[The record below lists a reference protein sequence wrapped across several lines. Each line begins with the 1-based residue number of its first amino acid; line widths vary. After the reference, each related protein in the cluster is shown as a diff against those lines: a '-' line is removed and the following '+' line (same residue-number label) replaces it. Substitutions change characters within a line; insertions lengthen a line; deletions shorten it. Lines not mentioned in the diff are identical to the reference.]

1 MRPKRAETQ
10 QCGRTETSP
19 EREPTNGLLYF
30 QALKLHLNGHF
41 SIKLSAEASWG
52 LQSSSGFRGPTV
64 PPCQPPGTISPAS
77 LWHRGAVCHPS
88 FSNAIYFHIQGG
100 RFQLETD
107 ASHLAEFGV
116 SPAKKRG
123 GGKCWET
130 VRRETASFVLLLI
143 INNPQQQQHQLRTG
157 SISSII
163 NINVAASSNRQGAS
177 CCMMEQQFEGP
188 AI

>member
-1 MRPKRAETQ
+1 MA
-10 QCGRTETSP
+10 
-19 EREPTNGLLYF
+19 
-30 QALKLHLNGHF
+30 A
-41 SIKLSAEASWG
+41 
-52 LQSSSGFRGPTV
+52 
-64 PPCQPPGTISPAS
+64 PGIISPGS

-88 FSNAIYFHIQGG
+88 FSDAIYFHIQGG
-100 RFQLETD
+100 RFQLESD
-107 ASHLAEFGV
+107 ANHLAEFGV

-143 INNPQQQQHQLRTG
+143 INNPQQQQQQQLRTG

-163 NINVAASSNRQGAS
+163 NINVAASSNREGAS